1 MSAVGKNSTEIADI
15 GRAEQRPV
23 AMGRV
28 SHTNSGGRLFHDEE
42 KSK

>member
-1 MSAVGKNSTEIADI
+1 MSVVGKNSTRIAGI

-28 SHTNSGGRLFHDEE
+28 SHANSGERPFHNEE
-42 KSK
+42 NSK